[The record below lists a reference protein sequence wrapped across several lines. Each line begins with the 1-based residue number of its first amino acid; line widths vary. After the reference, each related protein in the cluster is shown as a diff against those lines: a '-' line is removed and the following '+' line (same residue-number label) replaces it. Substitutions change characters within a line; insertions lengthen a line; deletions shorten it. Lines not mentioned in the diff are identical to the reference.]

1 MSAPLR
7 IVVTG
12 ASGFVG
18 RLLVTLLR
26 RHHHVV
32 AVDRRALSASEM
44 ADHPNVEWYQV
55 DLCDREAVEG
65 TMACIAAGGG
75 AQVLLHLAAYY
86 DYSGEEHPEYQRTNV
101 DALRILLDAARRLSL
116 EHFVFVSSVAACPF
130 SRPGHPIT
138 EATPPDGGHI
148 YARTKAAGERMLT
161 EYTGPASR
169 RSSSAS
175 PRCSRTGASTRRCR
189 CCSTP
194 GCRDDGTPASSPAAA
209 RPPSPTC
216 TSATPPSS

>member
-1 MSAPLR
+1 MLALAANPSASPPPARSRLATPPSSKRCAGCARSGGVGYHGGVGAPLR

-26 RHHHVV
+26 RHNHVV

-116 EHFVFVSSVAACPF
+116 QHFVFVSSVAACPF
-130 SRPGHPIT
+130 SPPGHPIT

-148 YARTKAAGERMLT
+148 
-161 EYTGPASR
+161 
-169 RSSSAS
+169 
-175 PRCSRTGASTRRCR
+175 
-189 CCSTP
+189 
-194 GCRDDGTPASSPAAA
+194 
-209 RPPSPTC
+209 
-216 TSATPPSS
+216 